1 METYTITEVAKM
13 YDLAPSTLRY
23 YERIGLLRDVDQENN
38 HRIYNRQHLDKL
50 NSILCFKNSG
60 MSMKELQVLLQY
72 KETGD
77 DLNQILDLLNEHKAK
92 VETQLAQLQKY
103 QQHITQKV
111 AFYSDI
117 KAAEEHHTTLPDW
130 NDYKPDYEV

>member
-1 METYTITEVAKM
+1 MTTYTIAEVAKM

-23 YERIGLLRDVDQENN
+23 YERIGLLHDVAQEHN

-72 KETGD
+72 KETGE
-77 DLNQILDLLNEHKAK
+77 DLDQILALLEENISKRWKRSLLN
-92 VETQLAQLQKY
+92 
-103 QQHITQKV
+103 
-111 AFYSDI
+111 
-117 KAAEEHHTTLPDW
+117 
-130 NDYKPDYEV
+130 